1 MISTQ
6 MHLFNYSTFGECNG
20 YGQPT
25 LNPDVEGTVKL
36 AIYTTSQN
44 IGDNPLYSNCEYI
57 GFTFDNDINESYVIH
72 YGNKKLKVKYINTSG
87 RFNQVYLT
95 NYD

>member
-6 MHLFNYSTFGECNG
+6 MHLYNYFTFGDLNG

-25 LNPDVEGTVKL
+25 LNPEVAGTVKL

-44 IGDNPLYSNCEYI
+44 IGDNPLYNNCEYI
-57 GFTFDNDINESYVIH
+57 GFTFDKAINESYVIE
-72 YGNKKLKVKYINTSG
+72 YGTKKLKVKYVNTSS
-87 RFNQVYLT
+87 RFTQVYLT